1 MILGQ
6 RHGFRLDFSLS
17 IWTQAT
23 INHLFFQW
31 YILAFVSELF
41 HLSEGTRKAGYF
53 IMPWITDEE
62 RLICTIH
69 WASLLVYFLL
79 QTNYMV
85 ICNLQHKAFRCHIKS
100 IHHSLKRNVH
110 FNAFIISLETKKEKG
125 TVCCKVDKN
134 PFKGCYLLFYCCYCR
149 ENSSNFKK
157 SFLHDLLL
165 CELIRRYG
173 PSVHTTHREY
183 LLPIWSLQ
191 GSCIRISM
199 VASCEAKEVRELPDC
214 CKTVTLTSCL

>member
-6 RHGFRLDFSLS
+6 RHGSRLDFSLS
-17 IWTQAT
+17 VWTQAT

-31 YILAFVSELF
+31 YILAFISELF
-41 HLSEGTRKAGYF
+41 HLSEGTKKAGYF

-100 IHHSLKRNVH
+100 IQHSLKRNVH

-125 TVCCKVDKN
+125 TVCCRVDRTHSRVVT
-134 PFKGCYLLFYCCYCR
+134 YCPIAVTAG

-165 CELIRRYG
+165 CELIRKYG
-173 PSVHTTHREY
+173 PSVHTTHQEY
-183 LLPIWSLQ
+183 LLAIWSL
-191 GSCIRISM
+191 
-199 VASCEAKEVRELPDC
+199 
-214 CKTVTLTSCL
+214 